1 MIRFLVLCS
10 FIFVSCSKQDSS
22 YAKTENEN
30 NSNTSSLNRERVDS
44 LLVSN
49 NIFQISYNE
58 KYEQP
63 NWVKY
68 TVRDIIKNA
77 DRAGIQ
83 FYTVDSIYTSDDD
96 DYYSNRWDR
105 GHMAPA
111 GSFNDSYEDLYSTFS
126 YINVALQYDDLSGN
140 PIDSN
145 GKIIWDNT
153 FGGKKNDI
161 YGSTLVYSNNSIF
174 ISGQRPIKN
183 KFSLN
188 GIINI
193 TNKNIKDF
201 VYNKDDIKKTFEEIK
216 KKWAQIDFVVHAIAF
231 SDKSELSGEYL
242 NTTRENF
249 LKSMLISCFSF
260 TEVSKESLKV
270 MNEISDESMIN
281 TSPSPSMGSEDFAFM
296 LQEKPGSYIWIGNG
310 DKEGSCMLHNPGY
323 DFNDEILPIGA
334 TYWVNIAEEIL
345 SPIS

>member
-111 GSFNDSYEDLYSTFS
+111 GSFNDSYENLYSTFS
-126 YINVALQYDDLSGN
+126 YINVALQFDDLNRGVWVELE
-140 PIDSN
+140 DQVR
-145 GKIIWDNT
+145 KWADD
-153 FGGKKNDI
+153 FGD
-161 YGSTLVYSNNSIF
+161 
-174 ISGQRPIKN
+174 
-183 KFSLN
+183 
-188 GIINI
+188 INI
-193 TNKNIKDF
+193 EIYLEFDSSHIVLDTGAHVPTAFYKYVIFPDGT
-201 VYNKDDIKKTFEEIK
+201 KKCYYFPNSTP
-216 KKWAQIDFVVHAIAF
+216 
-231 SDKSELSGEYL
+231 DKSWQEY
-242 NTTRENF
+242 
-249 LKSMLISCFSF
+249 
-260 TEVSKESLKV
+260 
-270 MNEISDESMIN
+270 EIECN
-281 TSPSPSMGSEDFAFM
+281 
-296 LQEKPGSYIWIGNG
+296 
-310 DKEGSCMLHNPGY
+310 
-323 DFNDEILPIGA
+323 
-334 TYWVNIAEEIL
+334 
-345 SPIS
+345 